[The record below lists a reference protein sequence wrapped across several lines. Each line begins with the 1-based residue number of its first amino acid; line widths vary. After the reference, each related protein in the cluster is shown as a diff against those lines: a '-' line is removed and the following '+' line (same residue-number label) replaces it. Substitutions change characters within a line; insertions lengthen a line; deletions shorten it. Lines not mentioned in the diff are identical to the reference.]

1 MLHQRL
7 LAILSTAV
15 LAMTAVPMIPAAAAD
30 ETPPASQSAEE
41 EAIRRIFEPGFDW
54 ERYGA
59 INLTVSAPTLTAAD
73 SFSGIRGTLS
83 EPDTAFYIVTDWV
96 GTRPAPDTEP
106 LGTVQIER
114 CQYDIYR
121 CEAGKSSIHP
131 NNTCTEYWSVPV
143 EKPETAQSTI
153 HLSDHFAAWTKL
165 GLPTGRFDYFNSFVS
180 EKLEKGGWSVV
191 EPEDGGFTPYF
202 ETAKPEQQPVRIKD
216 GELESG
222 FFWELYQTKEE
233 GSAWTAPNAANG
245 FTAAWAD
252 IPSGGRTLFDICKQ
266 TDISDFTAQT
276 AGIGGYKYTAKADIT
291 GNASLG
297 IIALLTDDSP
307 TDEKQT
313 EVHIVDAWSG
323 TRPEFETKCGVYNE
337 NEAAYDIYKTTVSTT
352 IGGSSIK
359 TVERTQFWI
368 VNQVNQMPE
377 KADTEFTA
385 AHDIIAFLNKLTQY
399 GMDTVAIRVIGICAE
414 VQDGAG
420 TVTFTENAPRFSGI
434 GTAADGDKQ
443 TTDDGYFWFWYTF
456 DVAHETKLEYKEDGK
471 FTAFW
476 DQAESDTFECGITD
490 TEFILH
496 DEQPI
501 RYHYSAE
508 VNFTGGAAVGVH
520 CTLTNPHVEVFITD
534 GISGNL
540 PDNYEKIGTETIGD
554 NTYDIYHTE
563 PANAN
568 YTFYWFMNQKN
579 QLAESGVGTVSG
591 DHNITAVLR
600 TLEGYGQ
607 FIGEVESVAAML
619 RANYDGSG
627 SASFTENFC
636 GEQKNTEPEQQ
647 TAVKDIFGR
656 LLTVGKQITINDIPP
671 ADQPDQ
677 KSYLLENYEIASME
691 DLIMPSMYLKG
702 DWKPGEPLEV
712 DFTLFHNYLKF
723 CEENQIPVV
732 IGPFV
737 APRSLPT
744 LEYYKDETGKDLTP
758 EKMNERFDEI
768 IKLTFNAL
776 KESYPDLKISGAIVS
791 SQILAD
797 PLIGNSRNSIQL
809 VYGKD
814 NFDFLPE
821 IYASARKYAPNITAL
836 YMEEDF
842 STELGFIDDFAAVAD
857 NIRKENDCID
867 GTALTVSVYEPDS
880 WTEAVSKS
888 FCTAVKKL
896 DKLDMKLILS
906 DVYVTCRTPYND
918 TVRSAGYQILFRDI
932 LSVHDKIDAVLLSDC
947 TQYLD
952 GAHPLANTRGFTE
965 ALSSAASKY
974 GKQEPSA
981 TKNGDVNC
989 DDAIDVSDAVL
1000 LARYVT
1006 EDRSA
1011 QINDQGRANADA
1023 DGNGKVEA
1031 DDVIH
1036 ILRIIAKLI

>member
-1 MLHQRL
+1 MLHKRL

-54 ERYGA
+54 ERYER
-59 INLTVSAPTLTAAD
+59 ISLSVSAPTLTAAD

-180 EKLEKGGWSVV
+180 EKLEKGGWSVA
-191 EPEDGGFTPYF
+191 EPEDGGFAPYF
-202 ETAKPEQQPVRIKD
+202 ETAKPEQQPVRIKYGDMSD
-216 GELESG
+216 G
-222 FFWELYQTKEE
+222 FDWELYQLPEE
-233 GSAWTAPNAANG
+233 GNAWIAPNAANG
-245 FTAAWAD
+245 FTASWSD
-252 IPSGGRTLFDICKQ
+252 IPAGGRTVLDCSIRCETEIDYPDSRKAIQ
-266 TDISDFTAQT
+266 YDYSA
-276 AGIGGYKYTAKADIT
+276 AADIT
-291 GNASLG
+291 GNAYIG
-297 IIALLTDDSP
+297 IVAFLTDEQGSF
-307 TDEKQT
+307 KQQT
-313 EVHIVDAWSG
+313 EVHIIDAWG
-323 TRPEFETKCGVYNE
+323 EKRPEFDSKCGE
-337 NEAAYDIYKTTVSTT
+337 TMIGDIKYDIYKTKINMLV
-352 IGGSSIK
+352 GG
-359 TVERTQFWI
+359 TNENVERTQFWI
-368 VNQVNQMPE
+368 VRTENQKPKDPNTTYSASHNVSELLYDLLEYGLDAPMLW
-377 KADTEFTA
+377 
-385 AHDIIAFLNKLTQY
+385 IIGLS
-399 GMDTVAIRVIGICAE
+399 AE
-414 VQDGAG
+414 VGDGSG
-420 TVTFTENAPRFSGI
+420 TVTFTENTPRFGSI
-434 GTAADGDKQ
+434 GTSA
-443 TTDDGYFWFWYTF
+443 
-456 DVAHETKLEYKEDGK
+456 VA
-471 FTAFW
+471 
-476 DQAESDTFECGITD
+476 
-490 TEFILH
+490 
-496 DEQPI
+496 
-501 RYHYSAE
+501 
-508 VNFTGGAAVGVH
+508 
-520 CTLTNPHVEVFITD
+520 
-534 GISGNL
+534 
-540 PDNYEKIGTETIGD
+540 EK
-554 NTYDIYHTE
+554 
-563 PANAN
+563 
-568 YTFYWFMNQKN
+568 
-579 QLAESGVGTVSG
+579 
-591 DHNITAVLR
+591 
-600 TLEGYGQ
+600 
-607 FIGEVESVAAML
+607 
-619 RANYDGSG
+619 
-627 SASFTENFC
+627 
-636 GEQKNTEPEQQ
+636 QQ

-656 LLTVGKQITINDIPP
+656 LLTVGKEIIADDLPS
-671 ADQPDQ
+671 ADQPAQ
-677 KSYLLENYEIASME
+677 KSYLLENYEIASFE
-691 DLIMPSMYLKG
+691 NLITPKTCLKG

-744 LEYYKDETGKDLTP
+744 LEYYQDETGKDLAP
-758 EKMNERFDEI
+758 EKMNERFEEI

-791 SQILAD
+791 SQILAE
-797 PLIGNSRNSIQL
+797 PFNSPSPNYL
-809 VYGKD
+809 HEVYGKD

-867 GTALTVSVYEPDS
+867 GTALAVSIYEPDS

-888 FCTAVKKL
+888 FCTAVTKL

-906 DVYVTCRTPYND
+906 DVYVSCREPYND

-932 LSVHDKIDAVLLSDC
+932 LSVHDKIDAVLLHDC

>member
-1 MLHQRL
+1 
-7 LAILSTAV
+7 
-15 LAMTAVPMIPAAAAD
+15 
-30 ETPPASQSAEE
+30 
-41 EAIRRIFEPGFDW
+41 
-54 ERYGA
+54 
-59 INLTVSAPTLTAAD
+59 
-73 SFSGIRGTLS
+73 
-83 EPDTAFYIVTDWV
+83 
-96 GTRPAPDTEP
+96 
-106 LGTVQIER
+106 
-114 CQYDIYR
+114 
-121 CEAGKSSIHP
+121 
-131 NNTCTEYWSVPV
+131 
-143 EKPETAQSTI
+143 
-153 HLSDHFAAWTKL
+153 
-165 GLPTGRFDYFNSFVS
+165 
-180 EKLEKGGWSVV
+180 
-191 EPEDGGFTPYF
+191 
-202 ETAKPEQQPVRIKD
+202 
-216 GELESG
+216 
-222 FFWELYQTKEE
+222 
-233 GSAWTAPNAANG
+233 
-245 FTAAWAD
+245 
-252 IPSGGRTLFDICKQ
+252 
-266 TDISDFTAQT
+266 
-276 AGIGGYKYTAKADIT
+276 
-291 GNASLG
+291 
-297 IIALLTDDSP
+297 
-307 TDEKQT
+307 
-313 EVHIVDAWSG
+313 
-323 TRPEFETKCGVYNE
+323 E

-420 TVTFTENAPRFSGI
+420 TVTFTENTPRFGSI
-434 GTAADGDKQ
+434 GTSAVAEKQ
-443 TTDDGYFWFWYTF
+443 QTDDGYFWICSTS
-456 DVAHETKLEYKEDGK
+456 DVSHETKLEYEKDGR
-471 FTAFW
+471 FNAFW
-476 DQAESDTFECGITD
+476 DQAEDDRFVCGTTD

-496 DEQPI
+496 DEKPI
-501 RYHYSAE
+501 RYQYSAE
-508 VNFTGGAAVGVH
+508 INSTGGIAVGVY
-520 CTLTNPHVEVFITD
+520 CELTAPNAEVFIID
-534 GISGNL
+534 GIAGNL
-540 PDNYEKIGTETIGD
+540 PDGFKKISTETIED
-554 NTYDIYHTE
+554 NTYDIYSTKTT
-563 PANAN
+563 NAS
-568 YTFYWFMNQKN
+568 YGSGSYWFVNQKN

-619 RANYDGSG
+619 RATYDGSG
-627 SASFTENFC
+627 SATFTENFC
-636 GEQKNTEPEQQ
+636 GEPKNTEPEQQ

-656 LLTVGKQITINDIPP
+656 LLTVGKEIIADDLPS

-744 LEYYKDETGKDLTP
+744 LEYYKDETGKYLAP
-758 EKMNERFDEI
+758 EKMNERFEEI

-821 IYASARKYAPNITAL
+821 IYASARKYAPYITAL

-888 FCTAVKKL
+888 FCTAVTKL

-906 DVYVTCRTPYND
+906 DVVVTCRTPYND
-918 TVRSAGYQILFRDI
+918 TMRSAGYQILFRDI